1 MSVVD
6 TEVKPKRRDHR
17 VRHELVR
24 VLKQR
29 EILLLLFILIFSIAA
44 SIASPYFLK
53 LENFK
58 QVFIAIALDSV
69 VVVGMTIVL
78 VGGGIDLSVGSI
90 IGFCAALIGMSF
102 QNGNAT
108 LPTVL
113 FALLSGIL
121 IGAVNGGLIAYV
133 NINPLIMTLAM
144 MGIARSGSY
153 IISGGYAFSSIPDA
167 FTGFAAGNVLGIPNL
182 VVVALVCV
190 VVFGFLLAKNVIL
203 RNYYFIGGNE
213 PAAYRAG
220 IGVNRYKF
228 MSYVICGIF
237 SALAAILLVSR
248 MGSTFPHS
256 GLGTEIRV
264 ISACIIG
271 GCSISGG
278 KGTIFGSFL
287 GVLLLGL
294 ISNILVLLGV
304 SVYWQGI
311 ASGTILVLAVISD
324 ALLNR
329 RKY

>member
-1 MSVVD
+1 MDGKAVRLAR
-6 TEVKPKRRDHR
+6 PKMQQISRLIFH
-17 VRHELVR
+17 
-24 VLKQR
+24 R
-29 EILLLLFILIFSIAA
+29 EILLVLFILLFGLLA
-44 SIASPYFLK
+44 SSASPYFLN

-58 QVFIAIALDSV
+58 QVLIAISLDTV
-69 VVVGMTIVL
+69 VAVGMTIVL

-90 IGFCAALIGMSF
+90 IGFSAAMIAVSFESGNSIFVTILI
-102 QNGNAT
+102 
-108 LPTVL
+108 
-113 FALLSGIL
+113 ALASGIL
-121 IGAVNGGLIAYV
+121 VGAVNGVLISYV
-133 NINPLIMTLAM
+133 NINPIIATLGM

-153 IISGGYAFSSIPDA
+153 IISGGYAFSNIPERFVA
-167 FTGFAAGNVLGIPNL
+167 FATATPVGIPNIAL
-182 VVVALVCV
+182 VALVSV
-190 VVFGFLLAKNVIL
+190 GLFTILLSHNITL
-203 RNYYFIGGNE
+203 RKYFFIGGNE
-213 PAAYRAG
+213 AAAYRAG
-220 IGVNRYKF
+220 IKVERFKLF
-228 MSYVICGIF
+228 SYIICGVF

-271 GCSISGG
+271 GCSINGG
-278 KGTIFGSFL
+278 KGSVIGSFL

-311 ASGTILVLAVISD
+311 ASGIILILAVTSD